1 MGLVLDHYI
10 YALMPKLNH
19 TRLLIFTLH
28 YDLFTFKSIVCAT
41 VTEIKKEGSVSV
53 GGMVLLQ
60 LAFGTMTE
68 RSQTSHG
75 LVTALH

>member
-1 MGLVLDHYI
+1 MCNSNID
-10 YALMPKLNH
+10 
-19 TRLLIFTLH
+19 
-28 YDLFTFKSIVCAT
+28 
-41 VTEIKKEGSVSV
+41 KEGSVGV
-53 GGMVLLQ
+53 GGMV